1 MPKVY
6 ICDLIEESGIRLLS
20 QYGFE
25 VEINRSGKGLNF
37 EELKPIFSAYDAV
50 VTMVYNQVD
59 ANLIK
64 SASTKLK
71 IIANY
76 AVGYD
81 NIDLKAALSK
91 NIAVANT
98 PGVASESVAEHAF
111 SLICALNKN
120 LLEANTFTRAGK
132 FTRFDPNLFLS
143 RQLWGQTIGIIGL
156 GRIGMFVGQ
165 IAYGGFKMKVIYYDV
180 KRAEDFELVCDAEYC
195 QVEYILKHAD
205 IVSLHV
211 PLLPST
217 HHLISRR
224 QLKMMKNSAILIN
237 TSRGPVVDEK
247 ALVWALREKE
257 IAGAG
262 LDVFEHEPNI
272 SRELFAFDN
281 VILTPHIASATI
293 ETRQKMSQ
301 ITAQNII
308 DVFKGKEPAGL
319 VKA

>member
-1 MPKVY
+1 
-6 ICDLIEESGIRLLS
+6 
-20 QYGFE
+20 
-25 VEINRSGKGLNF
+25 
-37 EELKPIFSAYDAV
+37 
-50 VTMVYNQVD
+50 
-59 ANLIK
+59 
-64 SASTKLK
+64 
-71 IIANY
+71 
-76 AVGYD
+76 
-81 NIDLKAALSK
+81 
-91 NIAVANT
+91 
-98 PGVASESVAEHAF
+98 
-111 SLICALNKN
+111 
-120 LLEANTFTRAGK
+120 
-132 FTRFDPNLFLS
+132 
-143 RQLWGQTIGIIGL
+143 
-156 GRIGMFVGQ
+156 
-165 IAYGGFKMKVIYYDV
+165 MKVIYYDV